1 MTRRLVSSS
10 CLFLLSALF
19 LALVFGLSGCGG
31 SSPAT
36 VTIVKPSSTNVD
48 PGQSV
53 TLTVNVTND
62 SKGVTWS
69 MTGTGCT
76 GTGCGTLTDPA
87 DTATYTAPSTVATAF
102 TVTITA
108 TAVGQTTKSSSVT
121 LNIPANPAITTAGGA
136 LTAGQ
141 VGSTY
146 TVTLGISGGI
156 SPYTWSVTQGNLPTG
171 LTIGSSTGV
180 ISGIPTASGTYN
192 FTLKVADSG
201 SPALTA
207 TAQFSIAIAPAAPIV
222 FTTTSL
228 ASATYNVAYTA
239 TVAAT
244 GGAGALTYKV
254 TTGSLPAGLTMSSA
268 GAISGSP
275 TAAGT
280 ANFTVTAS
288 DAYGDSAQQALSIT
302 VNYPA
307 IVISPAAG
315 ALPGGQYKVAYSQ
328 NLTATGGS
336 GSGYTWSVTSGAAS
350 LTAVNL
356 SVSSSGAITG
366 TPQATGNAS
375 FTAQVT
381 DSYGDTQ
388 TASYTIAVTY
398 PTLSITSAVA
408 LHAGMVGVN
417 YTPVTLAATGGS
429 GSPYTWSVTSGT
441 ALSATSL
448 ALSSGGVISGTP
460 SAAEAAA
467 TVTVQVEDSA
477 SNKATATFSLT
488 IYSALTIT
496 STTLPNGTYGAAYST
511 NLAATGG
518 DGSSLTWSTTS
529 GAALTSVGL
538 TLSSAGVLSGTLPAP
553 QNAPAPNCQSG
564 KAYCLSLSVTA
575 VDSDNAAFTTTAS
588 AALTIVY
595 PALAVSTSTLPS
607 AVDGTLYS
615 QQLSA
620 TGGSGTG
627 YTWTTT
633 GTNNLSTFNLA
644 LSTAGVLSGT
654 PPASTTGTATFTA
667 KVTDSFGDTA
677 TANLSVTVNGS
688 LTITTAT
695 LPYATTGVLYSQT
708 LAASG
713 GSGGYTWSTTGASNL
728 ATFNLTLSSAGLLSG
743 TPGSTGTVSFT
754 AQVKD
759 SNGTTATAPFSFAV
773 YNPLSQNS
781 TGLPL
786 TGTTGVSYSG
796 AVTAVGGSGNYS
808 WTVTGL
814 SDDLTQSASGG
825 TLTIS
830 GTPGSAATVAITV
843 KLTDTTTT
851 TSASDNYSI
860 VISNPAPLTL
870 PSPNPTSLGSATV
883 NQSYT
888 GAINVTGGVSPYT
901 WKINGTTVTNSG
913 VTLSDGLTATNNGGN
928 TLSVGGTPTSTGS
941 VTLTNVTVTDSES
954 TPVTAGPDTYT

>member
-588 AALTIVY
+588 AALTLVY

-607 AVDGTLYS
+607 
-615 QQLSA
+615 
-620 TGGSGTG
+620 
-627 YTWTTT
+627 
-633 GTNNLSTFNLA
+633 
-644 LSTAGVLSGT
+644 
-654 PPASTTGTATFTA
+654 
-667 KVTDSFGDTA
+667 
-677 TANLSVTVNGS
+677 
-688 LTITTAT
+688 
-695 LPYATTGVLYSQT
+695 
-708 LAASG
+708 
-713 GSGGYTWSTTGASNL
+713 
-728 ATFNLTLSSAGLLSG
+728 
-743 TPGSTGTVSFT
+743 GTV
-754 AQVKD
+754 
-759 SNGTTATAPFSFAV
+759 G
-773 YNPLSQNS
+773 
-781 TGLPL
+781 GLP
-786 TGTTGVSYSG
+786 TRR
-796 AVTAVGGSGNYS
+796 
-808 WTVTGL
+808 
-814 SDDLTQSASGG
+814 
-825 TLTIS
+825 
-830 GTPGSAATVAITV
+830 P
-843 KLTDTTTT
+843 
-851 TSASDNYSI
+851 
-860 VISNPAPLTL
+860 
-870 PSPNPTSLGSATV
+870 
-883 NQSYT
+883 
-888 GAINVTGGVSPYT
+888 
-901 WKINGTTVTNSG
+901 
-913 VTLSDGLTATNNGGN
+913 
-928 TLSVGGTPTSTGS
+928 
-941 VTLTNVTVTDSES
+941 
-954 TPVTAGPDTYT
+954 